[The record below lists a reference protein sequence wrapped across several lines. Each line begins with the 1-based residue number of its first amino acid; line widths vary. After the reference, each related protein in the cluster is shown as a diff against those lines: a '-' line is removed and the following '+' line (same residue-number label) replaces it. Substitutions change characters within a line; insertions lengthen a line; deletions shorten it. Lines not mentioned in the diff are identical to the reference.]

1 MAMSDFWLFNGR
13 YLRMKSLTVGYTL
26 PSALTK
32 KISMETVRFYVS
44 GNDLFCISNY
54 PYGWD
59 PEVSVTGYPITMSV
73 LLGVSVNF

>member
-1 MAMSDFWLFNGR
+1 
-13 YLRMKSLTVGYTL
+13 MK
-26 PSALTK
+26 
-32 KISMETVRFYVS
+32 TVRFYVS